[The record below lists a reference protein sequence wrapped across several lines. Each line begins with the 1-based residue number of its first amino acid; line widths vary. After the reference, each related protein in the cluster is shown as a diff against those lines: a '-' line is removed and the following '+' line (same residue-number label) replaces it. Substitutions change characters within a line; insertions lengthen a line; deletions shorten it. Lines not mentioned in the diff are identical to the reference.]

1 MAINIASI
9 GAKAK
14 LAVPLG
20 RLLQDA
26 GILSRAA
33 EVAAS
38 DAGVDDESAMDAS
51 TLGLDSAP
59 APIDGTPL
67 KRNTH
72 KTRFGADEAIPF
84 ATRVSAWWNG
94 DILSRKS
101 IPMPSV
107 DVDKS
112 LAVDMSRW
120 GPQRIKLL
128 QHLWGDSFSEPGG
141 AATARKLLAHV
152 MPNSKQSVLDLTA
165 GLGGTAF
172 TLAQDQGLWMDA
184 LEPDPDLAAEA
195 AKAAAMAGLGGQV
208 PISHLDLNA
217 INIPSNKYHL
227 AYSRERLFTIEDKLP
242 LIEAAAQS
250 LKPGGCILISDFMV
264 ASSDILDTDG
274 YQQWTRSEPA
284 MPQPWSIGLYAKT
297 LEKLGLKIASRQNFS
312 EEYLSDVHTGWQRM
326 ISSIK
331 SKDFDRELSDYVL
344 AEGEI
349 WAGRTKALSEG
360 VTSYCRIIARRAG

>member
-1 MAINIASI
+1 MALNIASI

-33 EVAAS
+33 DMANP

-59 APIDGTPL
+59 APIVGTPL
-67 KRNTH
+67 KRKTY

-84 ATRVSAWWNG
+84 AARLSAWWNG

-101 IPMPSV
+101 IPTPSV
-107 DVDKS
+107 EVDKS

-120 GPQRIKLL
+120 GPQRIELV
-128 QHLWGDSFSEPGG
+128 QNLWGDGFTEPGG

-184 LEPDPDLAAEA
+184 LEPDFDLAADA
-195 AKAAAMAGLGGQV
+195 NKSAAMAGLGGQV

-217 INIPSNKYHL
+217 FDIPVNKYHL

-242 LIEAAAQS
+242 LIEAAAKS
-250 LKPGGCILISDFMV
+250 LKPGGSLLISDFMV
-264 ASSDILDTDG
+264 ASSDVLDTDG
-274 YQQWTRSEPA
+274 YLQWTRSEPT
-284 MPQPWSIGLYAKT
+284 MPQPWSIALYGKT

-312 EEYLSDVHTGWQRM
+312 EEYLSDVHSGWQRM

-331 SKDFDRELSDYVL
+331 SKEFDRELSDYLL
-344 AEGEI
+344 AEGEV
-349 WAGRTKALSEG
+349 WSGRTKALSEG
-360 VTSYCRIIARRAG
+360 VTSFCRIIARRAN